1 MAIQSSINSLL
12 SQTQSLAA
20 FYKGFEK
27 AGDII
32 KGQEAQTEATKK
44 LQESFEERFKK
55 AYNIDDKTPLT
66 FEQEVA
72 ISWAKQKEKETG
84 HLVSP
89 EAAMRR
95 VRTKP
100 IPDEER
106 AELFEY
112 LREGNDTV
120 DSAIEAQAVKPEM
133 QNEVAR
139 NLARA
144 SVEARTNSINKTKS
158 NFDEH
163 VASLIRYYGKGSGNP

>member
-12 SQTQSLAA
+12 SQAQSLAA

-27 AGDII
+27 AGDLI
-32 KGQEAQTEATKK
+32 KGQKAQTEATEN
-44 LQESFEERFKK
+44 LQKTFEERFRKR
-55 AYNIDDKTPLT
+55 YNIDDKTPLT
-66 FEQEVA
+66 FEQETA
-72 ISWAKQKEKETG
+72 IQWAKQREKEVG
-84 HLVSP
+84 HLISP

-112 LREGNDTV
+112 LRD
-120 DSAIEAQAVKPEM
+120 K
-133 QNEVAR
+133 NEIAGQV
-139 NLARA
+139 ARA
-144 SVEARTNSINKTKS
+144 SVEARTASINKTKS

-163 VASLIRYYGKGSGNP
+163 TASLIKYYSKGSGNP